1 MPQNGARDGND
12 DDAVTARGM
21 LFAGAWRG
29 EDATV
34 RRLVSSG
41 AAPINARDENG
52 VTAIRFTAQYGHK
65 ELTDFLLDNGADP
78 NIKAREASF
87 QIIKSS
93 IYFCFFTVYFRGFLA
108 FMRILDPSSDK
119 D

>member
-1 MPQNGARDGND
+1 MPSADVNAD

-41 AAPINARDENG
+41 AAPVNARDENG
-52 VTAIRFTAQYGHK
+52 VTALRFTAQYGHK
-65 ELTDFLLDNGADP
+65 ELTDFLLENGADP
-78 NIKAREASF
+78 NV
-87 QIIKSS
+87 Q
-93 IYFCFFTVYFRGFLA
+93 
-108 FMRILDPSSDK
+108 DK
-119 D
+119 DGASPLHLAVDNCWMTNKLE